1 MALNFLLKRSGTASK
16 RPDPASMALGEVDL
30 NYDANTGGLYYKD
43 SANVVVKVGPIQ
55 VSTAAPN
62 STPGGSAGNSR
73 GEGWLDTSANI
84 LKVYNG
90 TAWQNAVPAATPTGA
105 GIVCGCTAAVA
116 TGIGFCALASLTNP
130 SATNT
135 AVGAFALRCV
145 TTSFG
150 NTAVGSCSLTLS
162 TGSCNTAIGLNS
174 GPALTTG
181 VSNTL
186 IGATAGC
193 SLTTGGG
200 NTAVGV
206 AALAAVTTTNNSA
219 AFGSSALFSVTSGL
233 ANAAFGTNAG
243 VALTTG
249 SLNVILGSFTAA
261 SLSTGSCNVVIGNA
275 ALGTATASNNNIAI
289 GVCALRNATGNGN
302 IGIGVCSGFN
312 VTTGSNNTIVGP
324 YFGTAALSNN
334 VVLADG
340 AGNIKLQINQ
350 SGAVGVG
357 TTPTY
362 GTAGQILVSGGSG
375 AAPTWT
381 TSAAVP
387 ANYGSF
393 LRTTTQ
399 TNTGGATGQAAV
411 FDTTVAS
418 NNFSI
423 VGGTQ
428 ITAAVAG
435 TYTIVATYQ
444 VAKTDTGTDDINV
457 WFKKNGTNVPNS
469 AFNLTLVGNNAAQLA
484 TTPWIITLA
493 AGDQIEAW
501 WYSADANAILLGEPA
516 AAPYPAIP
524 SVNLV
529 IMPVGA

>member
-1 MALNFLLKRSGTASK
+1 
-16 RPDPASMALGEVDL
+16 
-30 NYDANTGGLYYKD
+30 
-43 SANVVVKVGPIQ
+43 
-55 VSTAAPN
+55 
-62 STPGGSAGNSR
+62 
-73 GEGWLDTSANI
+73 
-84 LKVYNG
+84 
-90 TAWQNAVPAATPTGA
+90 
-105 GIVCGCTAAVA
+105 
-116 TGIGFCALASLTNP
+116 
-130 SATNT
+130 
-135 AVGAFALRCV
+135 
-145 TTSFG
+145 
-150 NTAVGSCSLTLS
+150 
-162 TGSCNTAIGLNS
+162 
-174 GPALTTG
+174 
-181 VSNTL
+181 
-186 IGATAGC
+186 
-193 SLTTGGG
+193 
-200 NTAVGV
+200 
-206 AALAAVTTTNNSA
+206 
-219 AFGSSALFSVTSGL
+219 
-233 ANAAFGTNAG
+233 
-243 VALTTG
+243 
-249 SLNVILGSFTAA
+249 
-261 SLSTGSCNVVIGNA
+261 
-275 ALGTATASNNNIAI
+275 
-289 GVCALRNATGNGN
+289 
-302 IGIGVCSGFN
+302 VCSGFN